1 MKFFLAPMQGL
12 TGYTVRNAFHHHFD
26 YIDKYYTP
34 FIPAAK
40 RMNAKIKRDI
50 DPVNNDGITLIP
62 QAMSIVADE
71 VIDLHR
77 QLVPYGYDEINV
89 NLGCP
94 SGTVVSKKRGSGI
107 LANPDMQDSFLEDLY
122 TKAEI
127 PVSIKT
133 RVGYNEDELWPR
145 LIEIYSKYQLR
156 EFSVHPRVEMDFYK
170 NTPRMD
176 DFALAMQKINPDKTI
191 LCYNG
196 DITDTNSFKALT
208 DCFPD
213 IDEIMIGR
221 GLFANPALIAELK
234 GISMDKAE
242 LRERLKNWH
251 DEILS
256 GYLSIFSGEKD
267 AMFRM
272 KEIWAYMHGLF
283 SDSEKLWK
291 KIKKCQTLNDYKSIV
306 RMAFDSFYKLN
317 TLLTSNSVKLW
328 PYGDIC
334 HHKAFSLP
342 QNIKHCVCNLIW
354 LYSCSFIFIHC
365 KISIPVQIGIGH
377 IRL

>member
-1 MKFFLAPMQGL
+1 
-12 TGYTVRNAFHHHFD
+12 
-26 YIDKYYTP
+26 
-34 FIPAAK
+34 
-40 RMNAKIKRDI
+40 MNAKIKRDI

-107 LANPDMQDSFLEDLY
+107 LAYPDMLDSFLDDLY
-122 TKAEI
+122 TKADF

-133 RVGYNEDELWPR
+133 RVGFNDDELWPR
-145 LIEIYSKYQLR
+145 LIEIYSKYPISELT
-156 EFSVHPRVEMDFYK
+156 VHPRVQKDFYK

-196 DITDTNSFKALT
+196 DITDINSFNALT

-267 AMFRM
+267 AIFRM

-306 RMAFDSFYKLN
+306 RMAFD
-317 TLLTSNSVKLW
+317 
-328 PYGDIC
+328 
-334 HHKAFSLP
+334 AF
-342 QNIKHCVCNLIW
+342 
-354 LYSCSFIFIHC
+354 
-365 KISIPVQIGIGH
+365 
-377 IRL
+377 

>member
-1 MKFFLAPMQGL
+1 MSRRRAGLSFRRQRRKFNLPLFKEIVSWVVELIVVIGLAYVL
-12 TGYTVRNAFHHHFD
+12 VSFF
-26 YIDKYYTP
+26 
-34 FIPAAK
+34 
-40 RMNAKIKRDI
+40 
-50 DPVNNDGITLIP
+50 GIRTNVVG
-62 QAMSIVADE
+62 QAME
-71 VIDLHR
+71 
-77 QLVPYGYDEINV
+77 Q
-89 NLGCP
+89 

-107 LANPDMQDSFLEDLY
+107 LAYPDMLDSFLDELY
-122 TKAEI
+122 TKADF

-133 RVGYNEDELWPR
+133 RVGFNDDELWPR
-145 LIEIYSKYQLR
+145 LIEIYSKYPISELT
-156 EFSVHPRVEMDFYK
+156 VHPRVQKDFYK

-176 DFALAMQKINPDKTI
+176 DFALAMQKINPDKTT

-196 DITDTNSFKALT
+196 DITDTNSFNALT

-267 AMFRM
+267 AIFRM

-306 RMAFDSFYKLN
+306 RMAFD
-317 TLLTSNSVKLW
+317 
-328 PYGDIC
+328 
-334 HHKAFSLP
+334 AF
-342 QNIKHCVCNLIW
+342 
-354 LYSCSFIFIHC
+354 
-365 KISIPVQIGIGH
+365 
-377 IRL
+377 

>member
-1 MKFFLAPMQGL
+1 M
-12 TGYTVRNAFHHHFD
+12 
-26 YIDKYYTP
+26 
-34 FIPAAK
+34 
-40 RMNAKIKRDI
+40 
-50 DPVNNDGITLIP
+50 
-62 QAMSIVADE
+62 ADE

-107 LANPDMQDSFLEDLY
+107 LAYPDMLDSFLDELY
-122 TKAEI
+122 TKADF

-133 RVGYNEDELWPR
+133 RVGFNDDELWPR
-145 LIEIYSKYQLR
+145 LIEIYSKYPISELT
-156 EFSVHPRVEMDFYK
+156 VHPRVQKDFYK
-170 NTPRMD
+170 NMPRMD
-176 DFALAMQKINPDKTI
+176 DFALAMQKINPDKTT

-196 DITDTNSFKALT
+196 DITDTNSFNTLT

-267 AMFRM
+267 AIFRM

-291 KIKKCQTLNDYKSIV
+291 KIKNARRLMTISQ
-306 RMAFDSFYKLN
+306 SFEWHLM
-317 TLLTSNSVKLW
+317 L
-328 PYGDIC
+328 
-334 HHKAFSLP
+334 F
-342 QNIKHCVCNLIW
+342 
-354 LYSCSFIFIHC
+354 
-365 KISIPVQIGIGH
+365 KI
-377 IRL
+377 

>member
-1 MKFFLAPMQGL
+1 M
-12 TGYTVRNAFHHHFD
+12 
-26 YIDKYYTP
+26 
-34 FIPAAK
+34 
-40 RMNAKIKRDI
+40 
-50 DPVNNDGITLIP
+50 
-62 QAMSIVADE
+62 E
-71 VIDLHR
+71 LH
-77 QLVPYGYDEINV
+77 
-89 NLGCP
+89 
-94 SGTVVSKKRGSGI
+94 
-107 LANPDMQDSFLEDLY
+107 
-122 TKAEI
+122 TKADF

-133 RVGYNEDELWPR
+133 RVGFNDDELWPK
-145 LIEIYSKYQLR
+145 LIEIYSKYPISELT
-156 EFSVHPRVEMDFYK
+156 VHPRVQKDFYK

-196 DITDTNSFKALT
+196 DITDTNSFNALT

-221 GLFANPALIAELK
+221 GLFANPALISELK

-267 AMFRM
+267 AIFRM

-306 RMAFDSFYKLN
+306 RMAFY
-317 TLLTSNSVKLW
+317 
-328 PYGDIC
+328 
-334 HHKAFSLP
+334 AF
-342 QNIKHCVCNLIW
+342 
-354 LYSCSFIFIHC
+354 
-365 KISIPVQIGIGH
+365 
-377 IRL
+377 

>member
-1 MKFFLAPMQGL
+1 MTSL
-12 TGYTVRNAFHHHFD
+12 N
-26 YIDKYYTP
+26 
-34 FIPAAK
+34 
-40 RMNAKIKRDI
+40 
-50 DPVNNDGITLIP
+50 PVFRIGAQI
-62 QAMSIVADE
+62 DE
-71 VIDLHR
+71 VIALHS

-107 LANPDMQDSFLEDLY
+107 LAYPDMLDSFLDDLY
-122 TKAEI
+122 TKADF

-133 RVGYNEDELWPR
+133 RVGFNDDELWPR
-145 LIEIYSKYQLR
+145 LIEIYSKYPISELT
-156 EFSVHPRVEMDFYK
+156 VHPRVQKDFYK

-196 DITDTNSFKALT
+196 DITDINSFNALT

-267 AMFRM
+267 AIFRM
-272 KEIWAYMHGLF
+272 KEIWAYMHELF

-306 RMAFDSFYKLN
+306 RMAFD
-317 TLLTSNSVKLW
+317 
-328 PYGDIC
+328 
-334 HHKAFSLP
+334 AF
-342 QNIKHCVCNLIW
+342 
-354 LYSCSFIFIHC
+354 
-365 KISIPVQIGIGH
+365 
-377 IRL
+377 

>member
-1 MKFFLAPMQGL
+1 MRYEFAPLEGI
-12 TGYTVRNAFHHHFD
+12 TGYIYRNAHHAFFPSMD
-26 YIDKYYTP
+26 TYYTP
-34 FIPAAK
+34 FITPKKGKSFTAREWNDVIAEH
-40 RMNAKIKRDI
+40 NAGMR
-50 DPVNNDGITLIP
+50 VIP
-62 QAMSIVADE
+62 QILTNQADGFCMVAE
-71 VIDLHR
+71 KLKE
-77 QLVPYGYDEINV
+77 LGYREINL

-94 SGTVVSKKRGSGI
+94 SGTVTAKKKGSGF
-107 LANPDMQDSFLEDLY
+107 LAYPDELDRFLEGIFEQCSLD
-122 TKAEI
+122 I
-127 PVSIKT
+127 SIKT
-133 RVGYNEDELWPR
+133 RIGADDPEEFEDLLRIFNRYPVRR
-145 LIEIYSKYQLR
+145 LI
-156 EFSVHPRVEMDFYK
+156 VHPRVQKDFYK

-176 DFALAMQKINPDKTI
+176 DFALAMQKINPDKTT

-196 DITDTNSFKALT
+196 DITDTNSFNALT

-267 AMFRM
+267 AIFRM

-306 RMAFDSFYKLN
+306 RMAFD
-317 TLLTSNSVKLW
+317 
-328 PYGDIC
+328 
-334 HHKAFSLP
+334 AF
-342 QNIKHCVCNLIW
+342 
-354 LYSCSFIFIHC
+354 
-365 KISIPVQIGIGH
+365 
-377 IRL
+377 

>member
-1 MKFFLAPMQGL
+1 MF
-12 TGYTVRNAFHHHFD
+12 
-26 YIDKYYTP
+26 
-34 FIPAAK
+34 
-40 RMNAKIKRDI
+40 
-50 DPVNNDGITLIP
+50 
-62 QAMSIVADE
+62 
-71 VIDLHR
+71 
-77 QLVPYGYDEINV
+77 PYGYDEINV

-107 LANPDMQDSFLEDLY
+107 LAYPDMLDSFLDELY
-122 TKAEI
+122 TKADF

-133 RVGYNEDELWPR
+133 RVGFNDDELWPK
-145 LIEIYSKYQLR
+145 LIEIYSKYPISELT
-156 EFSVHPRVEMDFYK
+156 VHPRVQKDFYK

-176 DFALAMQKINPDKTI
+176 DFALAMQKINPDKTT

-196 DITDTNSFKALT
+196 DITDTNSFNALT

-267 AMFRM
+267 AIFRM

-306 RMAFDSFYKLN
+306 RMAFD
-317 TLLTSNSVKLW
+317 
-328 PYGDIC
+328 
-334 HHKAFSLP
+334 AF
-342 QNIKHCVCNLIW
+342 
-354 LYSCSFIFIHC
+354 
-365 KISIPVQIGIGH
+365 
-377 IRL
+377 

>member
-1 MKFFLAPMQGL
+1 MRLYLAPLEGITSYIYRKALYQCFDGFDKYFIPFIRAKQNLNFSGREKKDISPENNSGMYAVPQIL
-12 TGYTVRNAFHHHFD
+12 TRNADDFLR
-26 YIDKYYTP
+26 T
-34 FIPAAK
+34 A
-40 RMNAKIKRDI
+40 N
-50 DPVNNDGITLIP
+50 
-62 QAMSIVADE
+62 
-71 VIDLHR
+71 
-77 QLVPYGYDEINV
+77 QLKEYGYQEVNL

-94 SGTVVSKKRGSGI
+94 SKTVVTKGCGAGFLARPEELEQFLDRIFSKT
-107 LANPDMQDSFLEDLY
+107 DMKIS
-122 TKAEI
+122 
-127 PVSIKT
+127 VKT
-133 RVGYNEDELWPR
+133 RLGMQNADEFPR
-145 LIEIYSKYQLR
+145 MMEIYNRFPMEELII
-156 EFSVHPRVEMDFYK
+156 HPRVQKDFYK

-196 DITDTNSFKALT
+196 DITDTNSFNALT

-267 AMFRM
+267 AIFRM

-306 RMAFDSFYKLN
+306 RMAFD
-317 TLLTSNSVKLW
+317 
-328 PYGDIC
+328 
-334 HHKAFSLP
+334 AF
-342 QNIKHCVCNLIW
+342 
-354 LYSCSFIFIHC
+354 
-365 KISIPVQIGIGH
+365 
-377 IRL
+377 

>member
-1 MKFFLAPMQGL
+1 MFL
-12 TGYTVRNAFHHHFD
+12 TD
-26 YIDKYYTP
+26 
-34 FIPAAK
+34 
-40 RMNAKIKRDI
+40 
-50 DPVNNDGITLIP
+50 
-62 QAMSIVADE
+62 
-71 VIDLHR
+71 
-77 QLVPYGYDEINV
+77 YDEINV

-107 LANPDMQDSFLEDLY
+107 LAYPDMLDSFLDELY
-122 TKAEI
+122 TKADF

-133 RVGYNEDELWPR
+133 RVGFNDDELWPR
-145 LIEIYSKYQLR
+145 LIEIYSKYPISELT
-156 EFSVHPRVEMDFYK
+156 VHPRVQKDFYK

-176 DFALAMQKINPDKTI
+176 DFALAMQKINPDKTT

-196 DITDTNSFKALT
+196 DITDTNSFNALT

-267 AMFRM
+267 AIFRM

-306 RMAFDSFYKLN
+306 RMAFD
-317 TLLTSNSVKLW
+317 
-328 PYGDIC
+328 
-334 HHKAFSLP
+334 AF
-342 QNIKHCVCNLIW
+342 
-354 LYSCSFIFIHC
+354 
-365 KISIPVQIGIGH
+365 
-377 IRL
+377 